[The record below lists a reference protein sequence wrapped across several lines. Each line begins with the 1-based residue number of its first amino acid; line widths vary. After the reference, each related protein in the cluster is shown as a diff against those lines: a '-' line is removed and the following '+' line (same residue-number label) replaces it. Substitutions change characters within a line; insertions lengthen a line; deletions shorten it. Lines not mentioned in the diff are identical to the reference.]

1 MTAVSPPSRPAR
13 PDRPVSVVDADPP
26 AVRIDITVRDDMLA
40 DVVISIN
47 GVQVIGGVDDE
58 P

>member
-1 MTAVSPPSRPAR
+1 M
-13 PDRPVSVVDADPP
+13 SVVDADPP